1 MSSDIIVLS
10 KLISQIILV
19 NEDEADDIT
28 STNALFAGGNTSANP
43 AYPSASTF
51 RSKVG
56 SVNLPVEENN
66 KYNNKKKN
74 KCRKNTNI
82 YLLLFNEV
90 LLSIIIFKVS
100 NVI

>member
-43 AYPSASTF
+43 SAPTF

-90 LLSIIIFKVS
+90 
-100 NVI
+100 